1 MFLFLK
7 RSAHCCLQFDSCLPI
22 LLWPNCIGLSKFYH
36 DVTNTGDK
44 GEDSETCPSLLTPV
58 HVSVCSTEGSADT
71 ADNEKITFIRSE
83 ILLKVWKL

>member
-22 LLWPNCIGLSKFYH
+22 LLWTNCIGLSKFYH

-71 ADNEKITFIRSE
+71 DRTAP
-83 ILLKVWKL
+83 V